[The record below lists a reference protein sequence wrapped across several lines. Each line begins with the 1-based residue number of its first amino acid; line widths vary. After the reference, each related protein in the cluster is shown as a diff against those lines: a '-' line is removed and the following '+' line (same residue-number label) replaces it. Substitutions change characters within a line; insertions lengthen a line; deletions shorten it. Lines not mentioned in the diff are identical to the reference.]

1 MKIRT
6 GFISNNSSSS
16 FIIQKKDLTVF
27 QYEAIKNY
35 REVAKTLMD
44 ESDLAY
50 IDDPPWS
57 ITETATE
64 LRGDT
69 SMDNF
74 SMYDFFSKLGL
85 KISDVEWND

>member
-1 MKIRT
+1 
-6 GFISNNSSSS
+6 
-16 FIIQKKDLTVF
+16 
-27 QYEAIKNY
+27 
-35 REVAKTLMD
+35 MD

-50 IDDPPWS
+50 IDNPSWN

-64 LRGDT
+64 LRGYT